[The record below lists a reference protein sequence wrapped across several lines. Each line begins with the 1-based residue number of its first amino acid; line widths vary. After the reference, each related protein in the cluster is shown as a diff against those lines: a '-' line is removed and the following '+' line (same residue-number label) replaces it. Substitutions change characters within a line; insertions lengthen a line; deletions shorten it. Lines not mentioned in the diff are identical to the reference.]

1 MFRKLLERLGRKA
14 PGAVERP
21 ANATTQTRPAARTS
35 AASAGPGAAFAP
47 SRAAPPAPDAA
58 TIAGL
63 NDVDAVIDVA
73 LRHRGS
79 AREQALAHPLL
90 LTAAALARLEK
101 RSRGVDK
108 SVNRHARNAQDAIR
122 HWQQEAAQA
131 HARLSELHAARS
143 RASVGADPAAAFAR
157 EQHLY
162 QRSIEALA
170 AYDAAQAELRRR
182 GDTAAA
188 IDDLRAAVQ
197 PPVPPPE
204 PAVPRTNVNH
214 DLAADIAPDMTV
226 DAAADTVGDTAAGPT
241 SEAVTEGAAETTP
254 EAAPGTAPEAA
265 PEIKADIAAGTQAE
279 ATDSAPAPALPAG
292 SATAEEPQ
300 RNRVPAPSAAQL
312 AAADAALARGE
323 AALTEGQTQIARDAL
338 AEVRAT
344 LSGTDVPRAIARR
357 INQLSAAIAELRDWQ
372 TFATAPKREALCGDL
387 RALVA
392 APLEPPVQA
401 ERLKLLRAAWREL
414 GPVTRRADQVLA
426 DEFESLAAQAFEPC
440 RAWFAEQAA
449 LRSAN
454 LSARSAICDQLETY
468 LTATDW
474 PRADIRAA
482 EQILRT
488 ARAAWREH
496 LPVDRAA
503 GKPVEARF
511 ETLQAD
517 LHGRIRAHWAENEN
531 RKRALVTEAEGLAQG
546 DDAIV
551 ARIERAKS
559 LQQAWRNVG
568 PAQPRAL
575 DQSLWT
581 AFRAACDAVFA
592 ARDAERDA
600 AGAALRAS
608 AEDCAAALAEF
619 EQRFA
624 VLRPDEAQDGLL
636 RDLQERLSP
645 LDALPAALR
654 QPLAVRRSALIE
666 QYRALRAQQ
675 GEQARRQAVSDLK
688 QQDAEFSRAE
698 IEARARGI
706 APEAA
711 GPLFARR
718 AARFQDPVPTDA
730 LRRLAV
736 QAELIAGL
744 ASPAEDEALRLEV
757 QVARLRGGLTGTRDE
772 RPLSLAQAWCEIG
785 PKDDSCD
792 PLRDRF
798 FHALTK
804 ALTQALT

>member
-1 MFRKLLERLGRKA
+1 MFRKLLERLGRKG
-14 PGAVERP
+14 PGTVERP
-21 ANATTQTRPAARTS
+21 AKAPAQMRPAARNGAS
-35 AASAGPGAAFAP
+35 AADPSAANAP
-47 SRAAPPAPDAA
+47 TRTAPPAPDAA

-63 NDVDAVIDVA
+63 TDVDAVIDVA
-73 LRHRGS
+73 LRHRDS

-108 SVNRHARNAQDAIR
+108 TVNRHARNAQDAIR
-122 HWQQEAAQA
+122 QWQQAAAQA
-131 HARLSELHAARS
+131 HARLSELHAARA
-143 RASVGADPAAAFAR
+143 RASGSADPAAAFAR

-170 AYDAAQAELRRR
+170 AFDAAEFELSRH
-182 GDTAAA
+182 GESAPA

-197 PPVPPPE
+197 PPTPPPE
-204 PAVPRTNVNH
+204 PAAVPADVSNDTASDTDTEFVRANESK
-214 DLAADIAPDMTV
+214 DDPIAADPTSAADHEGTIETASEPAADLTTAAP
-226 DAAADTVGDTAAGPT
+226 AAATEQDDPT
-241 SEAVTEGAAETTP
+241 STT
-254 EAAPGTAPEAA
+254 
-265 PEIKADIAAGTQAE
+265 
-279 ATDSAPAPALPAG
+279 AG
-292 SATAEEPQ
+292 SAPTAEPT
-300 RNRVPAPSAAQL
+300 RNRVRAPSAAQL
-312 AAADAALARGE
+312 AAADAALTRGE
-323 AALTEGQTQIARDAL
+323 TALAEGQTQIAREAL
-338 AEVRAT
+338 TEARTTV
-344 LSGTDVPRAIARR
+344 SGTDMPRAIARR
-357 INQLSAAIAELRDWQ
+357 MNQLGGAIAELRDWQ
-372 TFATAPKREALCGDL
+372 TFATAPKREALCGEL
-387 RALVA
+387 RGLVA
-392 APLEPPVQA
+392 APFEPPVQA

-426 DEFESLAAQAFEPC
+426 AEFESLAAQAFEPC

-474 PRADIRAA
+474 QRADIRAA

-488 ARAAWREH
+488 ARTAWREH
-496 LPVDRAA
+496 LPVDRVA
-503 GKPVEARF
+503 GKPVEERF
-511 ETLQAD
+511 ESLQAD
-517 LHGRIRAHWAENEN
+517 LHGRIRAYWAENES
-531 RKRALVTEAEGLAQG
+531 RKRALVAEAEGLAQSE
-546 DDAIV
+546 DAIV

-575 DQSLWT
+575 DQSLWI

-608 AEDCAAALAEF
+608 ADDCAAALTEF

-624 VLRPDEAQDGLL
+624 TLRPDEAEDGLL
-636 RDLQERLSP
+636 RDLQERLSA
-645 LDALPAALR
+645 LDALPAGLR
-654 QPLAVRRSALIE
+654 QPLAARRSALIE
-666 QYRALRAQQ
+666 QHRALRAQQ
-675 GEQARRQAVSDLK
+675 GEQARRQALTDLQ
-688 QQDAEFSRAE
+688 QQDAAFSQAE
-698 IEARARGI
+698 IEARARGV

-711 GPLFARR
+711 GPPFTLR
-718 AARFQDPVPTDA
+718 AARFQEPVPTDA

-744 ASPAEDEALRLEV
+744 PSPAEDEALRLEV

-772 RPLSLAQAWCEIG
+772 RPLSLARAWCEIG
-785 PKDDSCD
+785 PKDDRCD
-792 PLRDRF
+792 RLRDRF
-798 FHALTK
+798 FRAL
-804 ALTQALT
+804 AHS